1 MKRRDFAALL
11 LAAGTAGCSWFDFLG
26 GNKKQPVPGIRLPVL
41 GIGNELEADPSLAGV
56 PVVLP
61 PAAVDHAWPEPG
73 GNTAHAMGHPA
84 LPRRLAQAW
93 RTGVGE
99 GSSDYTRVL
108 APPVIAGGRVYA
120 MDGGVQVSALD
131 AATGR
136 QIWQVD
142 LTPKGQ
148 QGNAFGGG
156 PSFWQGRLYVATGFA
171 EIVALNPATGKVIWR
186 TSVSA
191 PVHAPPTVAQGRV
204 FAVTVE
210 NRLDVVA
217 TDDGHALWSHS
228 GIPETA
234 DLIGGASPAV
244 EGEVVVVGYS
254 SGELY
259 ALTVDNG
266 RPLWTSNLAAVHD
279 VNAIAALADIRGRPI
294 IDRGL
299 VFAVSHSG
307 LTAAIDLRTG
317 ERVWEQQIGSSSS
330 PWSVGDYLYMLA
342 NDNTVVC
349 LTRKEGKIR
358 WLQRLPRFDDEKA
371 QSGPIYWAGPVLG
384 GDRLIAASSKGNAMS
399 VSAETGKIVGRRD
412 LADAAYIEPV
422 IADNTLY
429 VLTNDANL
437 TAYR

>member
-26 GNKKQPVPGIRLPVL
+26 GDKKEPVPGIRLPVL
-41 GIGNELEADPSLAGV
+41 GIGNELEADPRLADV

-61 PAAVDHAWPEPG
+61 PAAAVPAWPEPG
-73 GNTAHAMGHPA
+73 GNTTHAMGHPA

-93 RTGVGE
+93 QTSVGE
-99 GSSDYTRVL
+99 GSSNYTRVL
-108 APPVIAGGRVYA
+108 APPVIVGGRVYA

-131 AATGR
+131 AATGK
-136 QIWQVD
+136 QLWQVD

-148 QGNAFGGG
+148 RGNAFGGG
-156 PSFWQGRLYVATGFA
+156 PCFWQGRLYVATGFA
-171 EIVALNPATGKVIWR
+171 EVLALNPANGKVIWR
-186 TSVSA
+186 KSVSA

-204 FAVTVE
+204 FTVTVE

-217 TDDGHALWSHS
+217 TDDGRALWSHS

-244 EGEVVVVGYS
+244 AAEVVVVGYS
-254 SGELY
+254 SGEVY
-259 ALTVDNG
+259 ALTTDNG
-266 RPLWTSNLAAVHD
+266 RALWMSNLAAVRD

-299 VFAVSHSG
+299 VFATSHSG

-317 ERVWEQQIGSSSS
+317 ERVWEQQIGTSSG
-330 PWSVGDYLYMLA
+330 PWSVGDYLFMLA
-342 NDNTVVC
+342 NDNTMVC

-358 WLQRLPRFDDEKA
+358 WLQRLPRFKDAKA
-371 QSGPIYWAGPVLG
+371 QSGPIYWTGPVLG
-384 GDRLIAASSKGNAMS
+384 GDRLIAVSSNGKAMS
-399 VSAETGKIVGRRD
+399 LSAETGKIVGHRE
-412 LADAAYIEPV
+412 LADAAYVEPV
-422 IADNTLY
+422 IAGNTLY
-429 VLTNDANL
+429 VLTDEANL

>member
-11 LAAGTAGCSWFDFLG
+11 LAAGTAGCSWFDWLS
-26 GNKKQPVPGIRLPVL
+26 GNNKQPLPGQRLPVL
-41 GIGNELEADPSLAGV
+41 GIGNELEADPRLAGD
-56 PVVLP
+56 PVTLP
-61 PAAVDHAWPEPG
+61 PAAANPDWPEPG
-73 GNTAHAMGHPA
+73 GNPAHAMGRPA
-84 LPRRLAQAW
+84 LPPRLAQAW
-93 RTGVGE
+93 QTSVGE

-108 APPVIAGGRVYA
+108 APPVVSGGRVYA
-120 MDGGVQVSALD
+120 MDGGVQVSAMD

-136 QIWQVD
+136 RLWQVD

-156 PSFWQGRLYVATGFA
+156 PCFWQGRLYVATGFS
-171 EIVALNPATGKVIWR
+171 EVLALDPANGHVIWR
-186 TSVSA
+186 QSVSA
-191 PVHAPPTVAQGRV
+191 PVHAPPTVAAGRI
-204 FAVTVE
+204 FTVTVD

-217 TDDGHALWSHS
+217 TTDGHALWSHS

-244 EGEVVVVGYS
+244 ENEVVVVGYT

-266 RPLWTSNLAAVHD
+266 RPVWTSNLAAIRD

-307 LTAAIDLRTG
+307 LMAAIDLRTG
-317 ERVWEQQIGSSSS
+317 DRAWEQEIGSSSS
-330 PWSVGDYLYMLA
+330 PWSVGDYVFVLA
-342 NDNTVVC
+342 GDNEMAC

-358 WLQRLPRFDDEKA
+358 WLRRLPSYKDEK
-371 QSGPIYWAGPVLG
+371 SKSDPIYWTGPTLG
-384 GDRLIAASSKGNAMS
+384 GDRLIAVSSNSTAMY
-399 VSAETGKIVGRRD
+399 VAPETGEIVGRQD
-412 LADAAYIEPV
+412 LADAGYIGPV

-429 VLTNDANL
+429 ILTDDANL